1 MLDFIQKFRRRS
13 ASSQPNIKVQITPPQ
28 NSSNVTEQE
37 LDEERVQWDSPMQ
50 FFMTILGFCVG
61 LGNIWRFPYL
71 CQKNGGGAFVI
82 PFLIMMLLEGMPL
95 LLLELGI
102 GQKMRTG
109 SFGVWN
115 RVNPLLGGIGL
126 GSAVVAMIVGCYY
139 NVIIAWT
146 LFYLYKSMQSTLPW
160 SDCPN
165 EIVVNV
171 SVPIAECAKSSET
184 SYFWYREALNISE
197 SIADFDGIRGSMLL
211 SLALAWVIV
220 YLIIMK
226 GMEEPTTEFFI
237 GLNKI

>member
-1 MLDFIQKFRRRS
+1 MKFS
-13 ASSQPNIKVQITPPQ
+13 HAVGPIT
-28 NSSNVTEQE
+28 
-37 LDEERVQWDSPMQ
+37 L
-50 FFMTILGFCVG
+50 TI
-61 LGNIWRFPYL
+61 RL
-71 CQKNGGGAFVI
+71 CLWKWVKSLSGCGVI
-82 PFLIMMLLEGMPL
+82 GPITSD
-95 LLLELGI
+95 I
-102 GQKMRTG
+102 
-109 SFGVWN
+109 
-115 RVNPLLGGIGL
+115 

-165 EIVVNV
+165 EIIVNV

-226 GMEEPTTEFFI
+226 GMGKPMMEFFI